1 MSSVAPA
8 AAPRTGV
15 LLLAYGTPETP
26 DQVEPYFTHIR
37 GGRPPSP
44 ESVAHLRHRYE
55 AVGGRTPL
63 TALTEAVRAGVAA
76 GLAARGLEVP
86 VYVGMKHWTPWIAE
100 AVERMAADGIERAVC
115 VVLAPHYSRFS
126 VGGYQRYLFEGM
138 HRHGVRLAVDFV
150 EQWHLHPGF
159 LAVMAALVEEGLARF
174 PAGAR
179 DGVTVVFSAHSLP
192 ERIRSWD
199 DPYERQLLD
208 SARAVAERAG
218 VRDVRFAWQSA
229 GSTGEPWIGPDILDY
244 LETLAAEGV
253 RRVLQVPIGFVC
265 DHLEILY
272 DLDVEARQKATA
284 LGIVYER
291 TPLPNAR
298 PDFVAAL
305 TDLCAAAVHG
315 EGTVRVD
322 TPPPT
327 TRRRDELAAGASPIH
342 AEPASRSLAS
352 AAPTGAAAA
361 AARSS

>member
-1 MSSVAPA
+1 MSSDHTTP
-8 AAPRTGV
+8 PRTGV

-76 GLAARGLEVP
+76 GLGAAGHDVP

-100 AVERMAADGIERAVC
+100 AVQRMAADGIGRAAC

-138 HRHGVRLAVDFV
+138 HKHGVRLDVDFV

-159 LAVMAALVEEGLARF
+159 LDLMATLVRDELAHF
-174 PAGAR
+174 PAEQRA
-179 DGVTVVFSAHSLP
+179 DVTVVFSAHSLP
-192 ERIRSWD
+192 ERIRTWD

-208 SARAVAERAG
+208 SAHAVAERAG

-253 RRVLQVPIGFVC
+253 RTVLQVPIGFVSE
-265 DHLEILY
+265 HLEILY
-272 DLDVEARQKATA
+272 DLDIEARQKAEA
-284 LGIVYER
+284 LGITYRR
-291 TPLPNAR
+291 TRLPNAR

-305 TDLCAAAVHG
+305 TDICAAAVRG
-315 EGTVRVD
+315 ENTVRVD

-327 TRRRDELAAGASPIH
+327 TRRRDELAEGASPIH
-342 AEPASRSLAS
+342 AEPA
-352 AAPTGAAAA
+352 GAAAA
-361 AARSS
+361 ASAPA